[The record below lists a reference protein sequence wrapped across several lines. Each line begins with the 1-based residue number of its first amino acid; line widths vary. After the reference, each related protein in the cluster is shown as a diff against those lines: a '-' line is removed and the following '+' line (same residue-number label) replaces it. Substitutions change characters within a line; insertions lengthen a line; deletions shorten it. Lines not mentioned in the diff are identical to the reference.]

1 FYLGAIPE
9 EVGWSS
15 YATPPLVGRLGVLG
29 AGGVICVV
37 WEVWHWV
44 PYWAQGRSWDWILSM
59 LVFGVLS
66 RTLMVLL
73 YHHGGGGLA
82 MVCAFHAMLNTV
94 PLFPAGFTGF
104 DPWLACPGMLAVL
117 MGAMQVARFQ
127 ATSPPTI

>member
-1 FYLGAIPE
+1 MLGE
-9 EVGWSS
+9 DLW
-15 YATPPLVGRLGVLG
+15 GRLGVLG
-29 AGGVICVV
+29 AGGVIGVV

-44 PYWAQGRSWDWILSM
+44 PFWAQGRSWDWILSM